1 MSDSETRNPSHRMGE
16 PVVEKDGRIVTSRIN
31 FNTVGRKYYVVSE
44 SSGLP
49 AADFLFAGGNTRGG
63 VIVQRD
69 WDNSGD
75 IKV

>member
-1 MSDSETRNPSHRMGE
+1 MAEKKER
-16 PVVEKDGRIVTSRIN
+16 VVTDRIN

-49 AADFLFAGGNTRGG
+49 AADFLYPGGKTRGG

-75 IKV
+75 IRV

>member
-1 MSDSETRNPSHRMGE
+1 MSDYNTRNLSQKSDE
-16 PVVEKDGRIVTSRIN
+16 PVVEKDERIVTGRIN
-31 FNTVGRKYYVVSE
+31 FNIVGRKYYVVSE

-49 AADFLFAGGNTRGG
+49 AADFLYSGGNARGG

>member
-1 MSDSETRNPSHRMGE
+1 MVKNDE
-16 PVVEKDGRIVTSRIN
+16 RIVTDRIN
-31 FNTVGRKYYVVSE
+31 FNIVGRKYYVVSE

-49 AADFLFAGGNTRGG
+49 AADFLYPSGNTRGG

-75 IKV
+75 IRV

>member
-1 MSDSETRNPSHRMGE
+1 M
-16 PVVEKDGRIVTSRIN
+16 
-31 FNTVGRKYYVVSE
+31 VSE

-49 AADFLFAGGNTRGG
+49 AADFLYVGGNMRGG

-75 IKV
+75 IRV